1 MKGDTALIQAF
12 VIVVLFFVIF
22 FGLAFI
28 LNMLLRR
35 TWLMSFLYIFIMII
49 MVDNISTIEYFTEP
63 TDAFSAA
70 YTRLA
75 GLKFF
80 DYVVFIA
87 GFAGTIV
94 SGIVIKVLRKSG
106 YQMF

>member
-1 MKGDTALIQAF
+1 
-12 VIVVLFFVIF
+12 
-22 FGLAFI
+22 
-28 LNMLLRR
+28 
-35 TWLMSFLYIFIMII
+35 
-49 MVDNISTIEYFTEP
+49 MVDNISTIEYFINP
-63 TDAFSAA
+63 SDAFSTA
-70 YTRLA
+70 YARIA

-94 SGIVIKVLRKSG
+94 SGIVIKILRKSG

>member
-1 MKGDTALIQAF
+1 
-12 VIVVLFFVIF
+12 
-22 FGLAFI
+22 
-28 LNMLLRR
+28 
-35 TWLMSFLYIFIMII
+35 MII
-49 MVDNISTIEYFTEP
+49 MVDNISTIEYFINP
-63 TDAFSAA
+63 SDAFSTA
-70 YTRLA
+70 YARIA

-94 SGIVIKVLRKSG
+94 SGIVIKILRKSG

>member
-1 MKGDTALIQAF
+1 
-12 VIVVLFFVIF
+12 
-22 FGLAFI
+22 
-28 LNMLLRR
+28 
-35 TWLMSFLYIFIMII
+35 MII
-49 MVDNISTIEYFTEP
+49 MVDNISTIEYFIHP
-63 TDAFSAA
+63 SDAFSAA
-70 YTRLA
+70 YARLA

-94 SGIVIKVLRKSG
+94 SGFVIKFLRKNG